1 MLTFHV
7 VPSQVGCTLEEARAT
22 LTTLAH
28 FHALSIAVT
37 RRWKTPGGEY
47 VVPEDLSF
55 VWEKT
60 LFDANGPAILGPAIP
75 LHCEIMRRLGH
86 PEAAVWLEA
95 QAKDIARIMA
105 PEDVSKCG
113 PLACLIHAD
122 CWNNNMMYRKEQS
135 VDMRLIDWQIT
146 RLGHPLSDCFHFLFT
161 STSPELRA
169 NHFTQLMA
177 DYFDTLKQSLS
188 QLDIHLDQEGYTEGD
203 FRSDVKKRLPRGF
216 FIAFMVL
223 PIILDDT
230 MISDIDQFNEED
242 AKVMVQNET
251 NMEDVFNNMAEKMN
265 EHMNMFTPENLMKKG
280 LLCHRMCMLLHQ
292 VLSILQRS

>member
-1 MLTFHV
+1 MSTFHV

-37 RRWKTPGGEY
+37 RRWKTPSGEY

-55 VWEKT
+55 VQEET
-60 LFDANGPAILGPAIP
+60 MFDSKGHEMLSPTIP
-75 LHCEIMRRLGH
+75 IYSEIFRRLGH

-122 CWNNNMMYRKEQS
+122 CWNNNVMYRKEQN

-146 RLGHPLSDCFHFLFT
+146 RLGHSVTDCIHFLFT
-161 STSPELRA
+161 SASPELRA
-169 NHFTQLMA
+169 NHFTQLMV

-188 QLDIHLDQEGYTEGD
+188 QLDIHLDQEGYTEED
-203 FRSDVKKRLPRGF
+203 FRSDVKKRLRWGLFLSLMIFPV
-216 FIAFMVL
+216 M
-223 PIILDDT
+223 LDTYDQEEKKKLEDLGHK
-230 MISDIDQFNEED
+230 SDLFAYLRDRRKEIFKIE
-242 AKVMVQNET
+242 
-251 NMEDVFNNMAEKMN
+251 NM
-265 EHMNMFTPENLMKKG
+265 MKNQ
-280 LLCHRMCMLLHQ
+280 LLCHRISAL
-292 VLSILQRS
+292 VLEVKSAVGE

>member
-1 MLTFHV
+1 MSTFHV

-122 CWNNNMMYRKEQS
+122 CWNNNVMYRKEQN

-146 RLGHPLSDCFHFLFT
+146 RLGHSVTDCIHFLFT
-161 STSPELRA
+161 SASPELRA

-177 DYFDTLKQSLS
+177 DYFDTLKKSLS
-188 QLDIHLDQEGYTEGD
+188 QLDIHLDQERYTEED
-203 FRSDVKKRLPRGF
+203 FRSDVKKRLRWGLFLSLMIFPV
-216 FIAFMVL
+216 M
-223 PIILDDT
+223 LDTYDQEEKKKLEDLGHK
-230 MISDIDQFNEED
+230 SDLFAYLRDRRKEIFKIE
-242 AKVMVQNET
+242 
-251 NMEDVFNNMAEKMN
+251 NM
-265 EHMNMFTPENLMKKG
+265 MKNQ
-280 LLCHRMCMLLHQ
+280 LLCHRISAL
-292 VLSILQRS
+292 VLEVKSAVGE